1 MRREDL
7 KGVQTLMDP
16 LSTRTDKAVSHY
28 FKLAPPKKPRKV
40 KLKQIVPAPVVT
52 DVDKDESA
60 NKSIEKVAPIIDK
73 PVPAK
78 ILQIITEKPS
88 SKILQIVN
96 DKQTK
101 VDPTNKNSIIAVHN
115 EKVDHTRRG
124 SNINLAE

>member
-40 KLKQIVPAPVVT
+40 KLKQIVPAHVVT

-60 NKSIEKVAPIIDK
+60 DKPIEKVAPIIDK

-78 ILQIITEKPS
+78 ILQIINEKPS

-115 EKVDHTRRG
+115 EKVDHTTRG